1 PSTSTLSRF
10 NSTTTTTFT
19 PEETAQL
26 SAFEARSGISFSSR
40 STLLQALTHKSFKPI
55 VPQTESEAHTISDA
69 TERNRILGSRLL
81 SFYMTNYL
89 MAKYPVMPAE
99 AIESLVDAYVGD
111 RALAN
116 VGKNLGVQQIMR
128 WKKVGSTTSEEQQLQ
143 PSLVVARVVQA
154 LVGSLYKE
162 KGPQGVADFVN
173 KHIQSRVVDV
183 SAHLKLHQNPKG
195 VLRAVLKELKKP
207 SPVSR
212 MLKETGRLST
222 NPVFIVGVYSGMD
235 KIGEGYGSSISM
247 AETRACK
254 NALEKHFSK
263 EVKDVQ

>member
-1 PSTSTLSRF
+1 MISRLLQ
-10 NSTTTTTFT
+10 SCAQIRQRQPCPDSIQPTTTTTFT

-55 VPQTESEAHTISDA
+55 VPQTESETHTISDA

-99 AIESLVDAYVGD
+99 ASSLWST
-111 RALAN
+111 LMS
-116 VGKNLGVQQIMR
+116 QIMR

-222 NPVFIVGVYSGMD
+222 NPVFIVGV
-235 KIGEGYGSSISM
+235 
-247 AETRACK
+247 TRACK

-263 EVKDVQ
+263 EVKDVQVPLEVLAEENITFLQVEK